1 MEADHP
7 AKRLRVRVAARL
19 IAACSSNVSA
29 PRGRRIPA
37 VPKAV
42 HPAREQ
48 RDRRAIRIS
57 TTGCSGAPCLV
68 LVVRPRA
75 PRAMHSREREL
86 F

>member
-7 AKRLRVRVAARL
+7 AKRLRVRVAARG
-19 IAACSSNVSA
+19 IAACNSNVSV

-37 VPKAV
+37 VPEAV

-48 RDRRAIRIS
+48 RGRRAIRFS
-57 TTGCSGAPCLV
+57 TTSSGAPCLV

-75 PRAMHSREREL
+75 PRAMT
-86 F
+86 